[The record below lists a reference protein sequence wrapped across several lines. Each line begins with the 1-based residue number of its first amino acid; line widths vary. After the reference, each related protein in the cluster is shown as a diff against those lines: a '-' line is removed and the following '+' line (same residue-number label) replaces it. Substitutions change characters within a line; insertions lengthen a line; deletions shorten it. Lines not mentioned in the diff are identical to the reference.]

1 LGLYIT
7 FFVVRESPVISLK
20 SGFISFLSL
29 LTAVAAELV
38 VVILFDND
46 PTARLLSVAVVSFIA
61 GVGMGGAIFLPPLA
75 SIWGFIYCVLIAL
88 WERPAPPD
96 ALVKASLFILAT
108 VAVGLI
114 CSILVEYFFAFR
126 PAGERL
132 REQFNV
138 RYQLLDNVFTLFA
151 QDAPPARLGDAIV
164 RLNRMAGAGPAG
176 MRELYNEVV
185 QSDLQAGRRTVFSL
199 VQITLLA
206 ELLDAAAAFASQ
218 HPTGAG
224 TESRARC
231 AEIALRCRE
240 HKPDISAGEHQLPA
254 VPGLLDRVEAA
265 LNVLLYN
272 SGEWVRP
279 EGRELASLP
288 PNKVPFLIPGAL
300 RNKDIIAFSLKM
312 TLCVMVCYIFYF
324 AVDWP
329 GISTSVTTVFITALG
344 NTGAIKQKMAN
355 RVLGSLIG
363 GGIGIFAT
371 VFLFPHM
378 DSITSL
384 VILVG
389 AVIFLA
395 AWWGGG
401 RQFGYAGLQ
410 IAFSFYLVAFEGF
423 SAPTELAPARDRM
436 VGILVALVIVWLV
449 FDQIWPVKTVTV
461 MRRSVCTLLRGEA
474 RLLRIYESDAPHAVR
489 LRQFDVI
496 RDLIAKTIAG
506 LRAANDTLVYEF
518 GADRDAQIASGEM
531 LLQAGLTTV
540 PFFWNQLAI
549 FRRLEDRHFFS
560 EPELIDLRH
569 KLAAHLEQL
578 ADAVVNKKALP
589 ILDFSVSGNT
599 LYDEYA
605 RNTIENHHELQ
616 SLVLSLA
623 SQA

>member
-1 LGLYIT
+1 
-7 FFVVRESPVISLK
+7 
-20 SGFISFLSL
+20 
-29 LTAVAAELV
+29 
-38 VVILFDND
+38 
-46 PTARLLSVAVVSFIA
+46 
-61 GVGMGGAIFLPPLA
+61 
-75 SIWGFIYCVLIAL
+75 
-88 WERPAPPD
+88 
-96 ALVKASLFILAT
+96 
-108 VAVGLI
+108 
-114 CSILVEYFFAFR
+114 
-126 PAGERL
+126 
-132 REQFNV
+132 
-138 RYQLLDNVFTLFA
+138 
-151 QDAPPARLGDAIV
+151 
-164 RLNRMAGAGPAG
+164 
-176 MRELYNEVV
+176 
-185 QSDLQAGRRTVFSL
+185 
-199 VQITLLA
+199 
-206 ELLDAAAAFASQ
+206 
-218 HPTGAG
+218 
-224 TESRARC
+224 
-231 AEIALRCRE
+231 
-240 HKPDISAGEHQLPA
+240 
-254 VPGLLDRVEAA
+254 
-265 LNVLLYN
+265 
-272 SGEWVRP
+272 
-279 EGRELASLP
+279 
-288 PNKVPFLIPGAL
+288 
-300 RNKDIIAFSLKM
+300 
-312 TLCVMVCYIFYF
+312 
-324 AVDWP
+324 
-329 GISTSVTTVFITALG
+329 
-344 NTGAIKQKMAN
+344 
-355 RVLGSLIG
+355 
-363 GGIGIFAT
+363 
-371 VFLFPHM
+371 M

-389 AVIFLA
+389 AVIFLS